1 MGAAA
6 ALAQETTDDK
16 RELCAACLD
25 MAAVGAI
32 ADEGARAS
40 AGTGKAERIK
50 LVHGTIIRFLGNG
63 LFSLTNTVIMVLL
76 AAFIFMD
83 GHGVHKRQ
91 EADFGRWAPAFFFR
105 P

>member
-50 LVHGTIIRFLGNG
+50 LVHGIIIRFLGNG
-63 LFSLTNTVIMVLL
+63 VVFTDKYGYHGL
-76 AAFIFMD
+76 AGSIHFY
-83 GHGVHKRQ
+83 GWPRCS
-91 EADFGRWAPAFFFR
+91 
-105 P
+105 